1 MPKRGLAQKMLT
13 RRKHATRYILV
24 AALLTGCAGY
34 LGGCA
39 NSLGNVGGAE
49 AFAPT
54 ATPKSESA
62 SAVADKLTAVGTPGN
77 SAYKIGPAD
86 VLDVSVFK
94 VPELSKTA
102 LVGDDGS
109 ISYPL
114 IGNVIVA
121 GKTAHQVEHDV
132 AERLGAKYV
141 RSPDVTVVVKEY
153 NSQRVT
159 VDGSI
164 KKPGVYTLKGRT
176 TLVQILA
183 MAEGVNTDVASGD
196 VVIFRRIDGK
206 RYAGRFDVGAI
217 NEGKSEDPELQPGD
231 VIQVDTSGTKVAF
244 QTFLKALPLA
254 ATTAMFVPLL

>member
-1 MPKRGLAQKMLT
+1 M
-13 RRKHATRYILV
+13 
-24 AALLTGCAGY
+24 LLTGCAVY

-49 AFAPT
+49 SFAPT
-54 ATPKSESA
+54 ATPNTPKSDSA
-62 SAVADKLTAVGTPGN
+62 SAIADKLTAVGTPGN
-77 SAYKIGPAD
+77 NAYKIGPAD
-86 VLDVSVFK
+86 VLEISVFK

-102 LVGDDGS
+102 QVADDGS
-109 ISYPL
+109 ISFPL
-114 IGNVIVA
+114 VGQVPAA
-121 GKTAHQVEHDV
+121 GKTAHQVEHDL

-164 KKPGVYTLKGRT
+164 KKPGVYTLKGKT
-176 TLVQILA
+176 TLVQMLA
-183 MAEGVNTDVASGD
+183 MAEGVNTEVASGD

-244 QTFLKALPLA
+244 QMFLKTLPLA

>member
-1 MPKRGLAQKMLT
+1 MLAAVTL
-13 RRKHATRYILV
+13 AIG
-24 AALLTGCAGY
+24 AAS

-39 NSLGNVGGAE
+39 NSLGNVGGTE
-49 AFAPT
+49 SFAPT
-54 ATPKSESA
+54 ATAAKVEAPTNASNPSA
-62 SAVADKLTAVGTPGN
+62 LAQAADKYVAVGTPGN
-77 SAYKIGPAD
+77 NAYKIGPAD

-94 VPELSKTA
+94 VPDLSKTVQVA
-102 LVGDDGS
+102 DDGT

-114 IGNVIVA
+114 IGQIPA
-121 GKTAHQVEHDV
+121 GGKTAHQVEHDL
-132 AERLGAKYV
+132 AEKLGAKYV
-141 RSPDVTVVVKEY
+141 RSPDVTVVVREY

-183 MAEGVNTDVASGD
+183 MAEGVNQDVASGD

-217 NEGKSEDPELQPGD
+217 NEGKTEDPELQPGD